1 MHRTLALAFALCALA
16 VTPAP
21 SSARCAP
28 PRHYAELL
36 TPLDV
41 PLPVGAHLVVAVRS
55 GYEPRGARV
64 SRTPDYRGVSVD
76 GVFVVAAETRTALRG
91 EHIGGGLFRMIPERP
106 LAAGRYTLVGFG
118 PAPVEGAPEPTRELI
133 IGGELPP
140 SSPIVSVT
148 AARAR
153 RSSEGESR
161 WGERF
166 AYRSTFTLDR
176 AIPRGI
182 IAAMLV
188 TQSGAIVTS
197 AREGMRELT
206 ANGAYGGTHCGD
218 GSVPGLVRPESGAS
232 LHLVLVDSAGRVV
245 TSTRTVRID

>member
-1 MHRTLALAFALCALA
+1 MQRTLALALALCALA

-41 PLPVGAHLVVAVRS
+41 PLPVGAHLVFAVRA
-55 GYEPRGARV
+55 GYAPRGAHV
-64 SRTPDYRGVSVD
+64 SRTPDDQGVRID
-76 GVFVVAAETRTALRG
+76 GVFLVAGETRTALRG

-106 LAAGRYTLVGFG
+106 LAAGRYALVGAG
-118 PAPVEGAPEPTRELI
+118 PAPVEGAPEPTREVV
-133 IGGELPP
+133 IGGALPA

-148 AARAR
+148 AARYR
-153 RSSEGESR
+153 RTSEGESR

-176 AIPRGI
+176 AIPSGI
-182 IAAMLV
+182 VAAMLV
-188 TQSGAIVTS
+188 SRSGAIVTS
-197 AREGMRELT
+197 AREGARELT
-206 ANGAYGGTHCGD
+206 ANGAYGGSHCGD
-218 GSVPGLVRPESGAS
+218 ASVPGLVRPESGAS
-232 LHLVLVDSAGRVV
+232 VHLVLIDSAGRAV